1 MYLAYFPGMAI
12 AGDIDGGSIH
22 KKYGFAMADRF
33 GQVWRE
39 LVRAEDFDI
48 LDRKS
53 SLQSIG
59 SVPGQAVVA
68 A

>member
-1 MYLAYFPGMAI
+1 V
-12 AGDIDGGSIH
+12 
-22 KKYGFAMADRF
+22 ADRF

-48 LDRKS
+48 LAGKS
-53 SLQSIG
+53 PLESIG
-59 SVPGQAVVA
+59 SVPSQAVVA